1 MKYKILSL
9 IIILF
14 LVSTVFASSVNN
26 IFEQKTMYDWYG
38 DVIDKNG
45 QAITGYDQY
54 DISNVTYTNNEGDVT
69 VKIQLYDVIMNH
81 SFVTVRIY
89 LTTAYKKDMNV
100 RKYLNSYKITTSGL
114 DTWGEFGLGENT
126 QKIDVDFEGFGND
139 SLTYHFSLLDKDET
153 YDFIVVFL
161 HYKSGSDDHVYDQC
175 PNYPISKIIAPEK
188 CQINKIIQFDCVII
202 DGMPP
207 FKFKW
212 YFSEDGSES
221 EIQNPQ
227 YSFSHLGEHLIFLE
241 VEDSNGARDTDYVK
255 ITVTLRKSFLSSI
268 FERFPFFEKI
278 LNQII

>member
-26 IFEQKTMYDWYG
+26 IFEQKTLYDWYG

-45 QAITGYDQY
+45 HAVTGYDQY

-69 VKIQLYDVIMNH
+69 VKIQLYDVIMDY
-81 SFVTVRIY
+81 SFVQVHIFFTSRS
-89 LTTAYKKDMNV
+89 N
-100 RKYLNSYKITTSGL
+100 RYLNDYRITTDEL

-161 HYKSGSDDHVYDQC
+161 HYKEGSDAHVYDQC

-255 ITVTLRKSFLSSI
+255 ITVTLRKSFLGSI
-268 FERFPFFEKI
+268 FECVPFFEKI
-278 LNQII
+278 LNQIIL